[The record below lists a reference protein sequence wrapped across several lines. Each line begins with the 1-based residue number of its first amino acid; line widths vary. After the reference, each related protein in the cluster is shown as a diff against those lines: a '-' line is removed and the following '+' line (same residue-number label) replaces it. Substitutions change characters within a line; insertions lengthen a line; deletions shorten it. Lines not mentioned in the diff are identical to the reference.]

1 MIFILATNSNTWS
14 LVQVGAAA
22 LPILAIFWALVFAKW
37 KGHWASLFA
46 LGFAWLIAYT
56 VFHMPMQTI
65 TFSSIRGMLY
75 GLFPVSWIVINAL
88 FLFNL
93 SVKSGQFKQIKQYIA
108 TITPDPRLQVLL
120 VAFSFGAFLEGT
132 AGYGAPVAIT
142 AAMLVGLGF
151 QPLQAAGIC
160 LIANTA
166 PVAFG
171 AVGIPITVLA
181 DISGLPEMAISQT
194 VGRTLPFLSFMM
206 PMYLITIFAG
216 RKQMMEILP
225 ALLVSGGSFALLQWF
240 SANFIG
246 PTLPDIIAGLGSLLA
261 LWCYLRIR
269 KAPAQKDQA
278 QGNVLH
284 AFSPFL
290 LLTVFIILWGIPALK
305 QTLDQWAQAQ
315 ISIGSKEVIIP
326 FLSTPGTAI
335 LFAALCSIPFTSL
348 SFRQALRVYTSTFW
362 QLRYALL
369 TISTIMAFAYL
380 LNDSGITLTLAIA
393 MANTGALYP
402 FFAPI
407 LGWLG
412 VFVTGSDTSSNAL
425 FGKLQYETAQR
436 IGLNP
441 LTMVA
446 ANASGGVLGK
456 MISPQSI
463 AVAAAGSGLTG
474 SESQLLRYTL
484 KHSFILLGIICL
496 IVLLQAYVFNHMI
509 PSISQITDITK
520 VYYKNLP

>member
-1 MIFILATNSNTWS
+1 MICLISTTGVASNLVHVVAAT
-14 LVQVGAAA
+14 

-37 KGHWASLFA
+37 KGHTASLFA
-46 LGFAWLIAYT
+46 LGTAMLIAYT
-56 VFHMPMQTI
+56 AFHFPFPHIIQ
-65 TFSSIRGMLY
+65 SISKGLLY
-75 GLFPVSWIVINAL
+75 GLFPVSWIVINVL

-93 SVKSGQFKQIKQYIA
+93 SLESGHFARIKQYIA
-108 TITPDPRLQVLL
+108 AITPDPRLQVLL

-151 QPLQAAGIC
+151 KPLPAAGIC

-181 DISGLPEMAISQT
+181 AVSGIPEMALSQT
-194 VGRTLPFLSFMM
+194 VGRTLPFLSCIM
-206 PMYLITIFAG
+206 PMYLVVILAG
-216 RKQMMEILP
+216 WKQMLEILP
-225 ALLVSGGSFALLQWF
+225 ALLISGVSFAVLQWL
-240 SANFIG
+240 SSNYIG

-261 LWCYLRIR
+261 LWTYLRFR
-269 KAPAQKDQA
+269 KPNRVENNTQSGLLQ
-278 QGNVLH
+278 

-290 LLTVFIILWGIPALK
+290 LLTVFIMLWGIPPLK
-305 QTLDQWAQAQ
+305 NTFDQLAQAYLKIGVSQ
-315 ISIGSKEVIIP
+315 IHINY
-326 FLSTPGTAI
+326 LSTPGTAI
-335 LFAALCSIPFTSL
+335 LFASLLSIPFTGL
-348 SFRQALRVYTSTFW
+348 SFQRAISIYWTTLK
-362 QLRYALL
+362 QLRYAVL
-369 TISTIMAFAYL
+369 TIATIMGFAYL
-380 LNDSGITLTLAIA
+380 LNEAGITLTLATA

-402 FFAPI
+402 LFAPI

-425 FGKLQYETAQR
+425 FGSLQFETAQR
-436 IGLNP
+436 TGLNP

-463 AVAAAGSGLTG
+463 AVAAAGGGLTG

-484 KHSFILLGIICL
+484 KHSLILLGLICL
-496 IVLLQAYVFNHMI
+496 IVLLQAYVFEGII
-509 PSISQITDITK
+509 PDLS
-520 VYYKNLP
+520 

>member
-1 MIFILATNSNTWS
+1 MICSLFTNSNVWK

-46 LGFAWLIAYT
+46 LAFACLIAYS
-56 VFHMPMQTI
+56 VFHVPMQTI
-65 TFSSIRGMLY
+65 AFSSVRGMLY
-75 GLFPVSWIVINAL
+75 GLFPISWIVINTL

-93 SVKSGQFKQIKQYIA
+93 SVESGQFKTIKQYIA
-108 TITPDPRLQVLL
+108 AITPDPRLQVLL

-194 VGRTLPFLSFMM
+194 VGRTLPFLSLMM
-206 PMYLITIFAG
+206 PMYLIITLAG
-216 RKQMMEILP
+216 WKQMVAILP

-240 SANFIG
+240 SASFIG

-261 LWCYLRIR
+261 LWGYLRFR
-269 KAPAQKDQA
+269 KISTEKEQA
-278 QGNVLH
+278 EAGVLR

-290 LLTVFIILWGIPALK
+290 LLTLFIILWGIPTLK
-305 QTLDQWAQAQ
+305 RAFDEWAQAK
-315 ISIGSKEVIIP
+315 INIGLTEVPIP
-326 FLSTPGTAI
+326 YLSTPGTAI
-335 LFAALCSIPFTSL
+335 LLAALCSIPLTGL
-348 SFRQALRVYTSTFW
+348 SFLKAAGIYGKTFK
-362 QLRYALL
+362 QLRYAIL
-369 TISTIMAFAYL
+369 TIATIMGFAYL
-380 LNDSGITLTLAIA
+380 LNDAGITLTLAAA

-402 FFAPI
+402 LFAPI

-412 VFVTGSDTSSNAL
+412 VFITGSDTSSNAL
-425 FGKLQYETAQR
+425 FGKLQFETAQR

-474 SESQLLRYTL
+474 SESHLLRYTL

-496 IVLLQAYVFNHMI
+496 IVLLQAYVFKSMI
-509 PSISQITDITK
+509 PVLDSYAT
-520 VYYKNLP
+520 P